1 MMFSRLDTNTFIN
14 KATCRAPQAVRI
26 KARCAGNDPEPLAS
40 AVTRSRA
47 ACGAPS
53 GRAAGRPFT
62 VLRRLAIARYYRVGA
77 PCGLTAQ
84 RLAAYGFIY
93 EGISMNSNQRAA
105 IAGRSW

>member
-26 KARCAGNDPEPLAS
+26 KTRCAGNGAPLPS

-53 GRAAGRPFT
+53 GRAARWPST
-62 VLRRLAIARYYRVGA
+62 VLPRLAIARYYRVGA
-77 PCGLTAQ
+77 PCGLTAR

-93 EGISMNSNQRAA
+93 EGISMNSTA
-105 IAGRSW
+105 IAGRRW